1 MLSLRTSVLIPL
13 LNPDPVAKAQGVFD
27 LGLDLPIDANAVIA
41 SPLGIPGR
49 PAKPKLVPP
58 KTIPHW
64 SLVTTKGRAALV
76 HALAH
81 IEFNAI
87 DLALD
92 MVWRFPGMPEQF
104 YKDWVVIAKEEALHF
119 TLLRDHLVSLGF
131 DYGDFDAH
139 NTLWEMA
146 DKTKNDVL
154 ARVALVPRMLEARGL
169 DATPAVRNK
178 LVSVGDMKAG
188 KILDL
193 ILKDEIGHVATGN
206 HWFRWICQQRQLDPI
221 STYADLVNHH
231 QAPKLQPPFN
241 LEARR
246 KAGFLEEEL
255 RQLQS

>member
-1 MLSLRTSVLIPL
+1 MFSLRTSVLAPL
-13 LNPDPVAKAQGVFD
+13 LNPDASAKAQGVFE
-27 LGLDLPIDANAVIA
+27 LSLDQSIGSQSVIEP
-41 SPLGIPGR
+41 PLGIPGR

-58 KTIPHW
+58 KTIAHL
-64 SLVTTKGRAALV
+64 SLVTTRGRAALL

-92 MVWRFPGMPEQF
+92 IVWRFPGMPDQF
-104 YKDWVVIAKEEALHF
+104 YRDWVLIAKEEALHF
-119 TLLRDHLVSLGF
+119 TLLRDHILSIGF

-146 DKTKNDVL
+146 EKTKDDVL

-169 DATPAVRNK
+169 DATPAVKNK

-188 KILDL
+188 KILDR

-206 HWFRWICQQRQLDPI
+206 HWFRWICQQRHLDPI
-221 STYADLVNHH
+221 STYADLVKRYE
-231 QAPKLQPPFN
+231 APKLQPPFN

-246 KAGFLEEEL
+246 KAGFEEEEL